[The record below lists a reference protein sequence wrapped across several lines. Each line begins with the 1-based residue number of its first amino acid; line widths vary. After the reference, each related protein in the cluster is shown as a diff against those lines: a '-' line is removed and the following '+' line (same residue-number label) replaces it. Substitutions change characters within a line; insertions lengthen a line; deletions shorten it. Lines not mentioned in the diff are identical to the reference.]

1 MLAQPQILVTRTS
14 VEYGGVYSS
23 RWAPAALVLEMKEA
37 CAEVR
42 MIIDDPDTIMLDGD
56 LEMDMDILIS
66 DADEEWMDI
75 G

>member
-1 MLAQPQILVTRTS
+1 
-14 VEYGGVYSS
+14 
-23 RWAPAALVLEMKEA
+23 MKEA

-66 DADEEWMDI
+66 DADEEWMDV